1 MKRGSGAFIVFAFK
15 ARFSL
20 AQPKKK
26 MTVTSTEQQD
36 LEAARKVLSIEADA
50 LKELAASLN
59 GDFCKA
65 LTLIEGLKGR
75 LVITG
80 MGKSGHI
87 AKKVAATFA
96 STGTPSFF
104 VHPAEASHGDLG
116 MIGQEDA
123 VLALSN
129 SGETPELSD
138 IIAYTR
144 RFHIPLIGM
153 TRRPESS
160 LAAQSDYPLVLPNS
174 PEACPN
180 RQAPTTSTTAMLA
193 LGDAMAVALMAR
205 RGFSADDFR
214 TFHPGGKL
222 GQRLLHVRDVMHG
235 RDEIPLISEEALM
248 SEALVVMTGKSF
260 GCVGVI
266 NGAGVLAGIV
276 TDGDLRRHMGDDL
289 VSRRVGDVMTH
300 SPKTVKSALLAVEAL
315 AIMNDSSITS
325 LFVCDD
331 AGMPE
336 GLVHIHDLLRMGVA

>member
-1 MKRGSGAFIVFAFK
+1 MTATQAEQKDIAV
-15 ARFSL
+15 ARNVLAIEAAALEEL
-20 AQPKKK
+20 AQ
-26 MTVTSTEQQD
+26 
-36 LEAARKVLSIEADA
+36 
-50 LKELAASLN
+50 SLN
-59 GDFCKA
+59 GDFCRA
-65 LTLIEGLKGR
+65 ITLIEGLKGR
-75 LVITG
+75 LVVTG
-80 MGKSGHI
+80 MGKSGHV

-153 TRRPESS
+153 TRRAESS
-160 LAAQSDYPLVLPNS
+160 LGAQCDYPLVLPNS
-174 PEACPN
+174 AEACPN

-193 LGDAMAVALMAR
+193 LGDALAVALMER

-222 GQRLLHVRDVMHG
+222 GQRLLRVREVMHG
-235 RDEIPLISEEALM
+235 ADQLPLIPATARMSDALM
-248 SEALVVMTGKSF
+248 EMTGKSF
-260 GCVGVI
+260 GCVGVLDDD
-266 NGAGVLAGIV
+266 AKLTGIV

-289 VSRRVGDVMTH
+289 VSRPVANVMTCN
-300 SPKTVKSALLAVEAL
+300 PKTITQDLLAVEAL
-315 AIMNDSSITS
+315 AIMNDRSITS
-325 LFVCDD
+325 LFVVDD
-331 AGMPE
+331 QGQPC
-336 GLVHIHDLLRMGVA
+336 GLVHIHDLLRLGVA

>member
-1 MKRGSGAFIVFAFK
+1 MTATQAEQKDIAV
-15 ARFSL
+15 ARNVLAIEAAALEEL
-20 AQPKKK
+20 AQ
-26 MTVTSTEQQD
+26 
-36 LEAARKVLSIEADA
+36 
-50 LKELAASLN
+50 SLN
-59 GDFCKA
+59 GDFCRA
-65 LTLIEGLKGR
+65 ITLIEGLKGR
-75 LVITG
+75 LVVTG
-80 MGKSGHI
+80 MGKSGHV

-116 MIGQEDA
+116 MIGQDDA

-153 TRRPESS
+153 TRRAESS
-160 LAAQSDYPLVLPNS
+160 LGAQCDYPLVLPNS
-174 PEACPN
+174 AEACPN

-193 LGDAMAVALMAR
+193 LGDALAVALMER

-222 GQRLLHVRDVMHG
+222 GQRLLRVREVMHG
-235 RDEIPLISEEALM
+235 ADQLPLIPATARMSDALM
-248 SEALVVMTGKSF
+248 EMTGKSF

-266 NGAGVLAGIV
+266 NDDAKLTGIV

-289 VSRRVGDVMTH
+289 VSRPVANVMTCN
-300 SPKTVKSALLAVEAL
+300 PKTITQDLLAVEAL
-315 AIMNDSSITS
+315 AIMNDRSITS
-325 LFVCDD
+325 LFVVDD
-331 AGMPE
+331 QGQPC
-336 GLVHIHDLLRMGVA
+336 GLVHIHDLLRLGVA

>member
-1 MKRGSGAFIVFAFK
+1 MTSSTTDYSAT
-15 ARFSL
+15 ARRVIAIEIAGMTAL
-20 AQPKKK
+20 A
-26 MTVTSTEQQD
+26 D
-36 LEAARKVLSIEADA
+36 
-50 LKELAASLN
+50 SLN
-59 GDFCKA
+59 GEFSRA
-65 LTLIEGLKGR
+65 VEMILATKGR
-75 LVITG
+75 VIVSG

-87 AKKVAATFA
+87 GRKIAATLA
-96 STGTPSFF
+96 STGTPAHF

-129 SGETPELSD
+129 SGETPELAD
-138 IIAYTR
+138 LIAHTR
-144 RFHIPLIGM
+144 RFSIPMIGVAS
-153 TRRPESS
+153 RPESTLLKQAD
-160 LAAQSDYPLVLPNS
+160 LALVLPQAE
-174 PEACPN
+174 EACGTGVV
-180 RQAPTTSTTAMLA
+180 PTTSTTMTLA
-193 LGDAMAVALMAR
+193 LGDALAVALMEHRHFTAEH
-205 RGFSADDFR
+205 FR

-235 RDEIPLISEEALM
+235 RDEIPLISEDALM